1 MNMNHLIAVLL
12 VLWVVGVLGWMW
24 FSVVKSSTGATS
36 LQVIR
41 VRIAVVVGGL
51 VSILLLYGNAM
62 LTTVY

>member
-1 MNMNHLIAVLL
+1 MNMSHLIAALV

-24 FSVVKSSTGATS
+24 FSMVKGASNPNS

-41 VRIAVVVGGL
+41 VRIAVVIGGV

-62 LTTVY
+62 LTSTP